1 MRRNSRDAEIATLRA
16 ELDRL
21 RRQTGKQE
29 QRYTPGSSRPRQPRV
44 IYLARANADGVFTR
58 ADASYNMG
66 NSIFK
71 LVTTDGV
78 SGTYQVIDDP
88 AVFELALMT
97 PTDYLENACTGRN
110 LQLSQGASVIIN
122 EAAGT
127 AIFDRGRWRVTRK
140 AQIRYS
146 R

>member
-1 MRRNSRDAEIATLRA
+1 M
-16 ELDRL
+16 
-21 RRQTGKQE
+21 
-29 QRYTPGSSRPRQPRV
+29 
-44 IYLARANADGVFTR
+44 IYLARANRDGVFTR

-110 LQLSQGASVIIN
+110 LQLSQGASIIVN

-127 AIFDRGRWRVTRK
+127 AIFDQGRWRVTRK